1 MLVDLH
7 IHTYYSDGTM
17 SPKEVVEDA
26 KRKNLGIIAI
36 TDHDVLDS
44 YEELKVEAEKAGI
57 IAIRGVEIDSI
68 FEGHLVHLLA
78 YKFEDNEKLF
88 KLINHAK
95 EQLLETSIEL
105 IRRMENDYEGISLE
119 DYNSYEYERR
129 KGGWKGIHYLHDRK
143 ITEGL
148 FDGVKFY
155 GKYDCGHEKFAFP
168 SVGEVCN
175 TVHDANGYVVLAHPC
190 NYYSNKNKEEI
201 LEKLEILK
209 NLGIDG
215 VECYYPANS
224 DLMTNTC
231 LEFCKDNNLIITAGS
246 DGHGDFGA
254 VSKGIEYYIGAINK
268 DSEILNINKLLYLK
282 KSYGI

>member
-190 NYYSNKNKEEI
+190 NYYKNNTKEEV
-201 LEKLEILK
+201 LEKLEKFKSI
-209 NLGIDG
+209 GIDG

-268 DSEILNINKLLYLK
+268 DSEILNINKLL
-282 KSYGI
+282 

>member
-168 SVGEVCN
+168 SVEEVCN

-209 NLGIDG
+209 SLGIDG

-268 DSEILNINKLLYLK
+268 DSEILNINKLL
-282 KSYGI
+282 

>member
-209 NLGIDG
+209 SLGIDG

-268 DSEILNINKLLYLK
+268 DSEILNINKLSK
-282 KSYGI
+282 VISK

>member
-175 TVHDANGYVVLAHPC
+175 TVHDDNGYVVLAHPC
-190 NYYSNKNKEEI
+190 NYYSNKNKEDI

-209 NLGIDG
+209 SLGIDG

-268 DSEILNINKLLYLK
+268 DSEILNINKLL
-282 KSYGI
+282 

>member
-209 NLGIDG
+209 SLGIDG

-224 DLMTNTC
+224 GLMTNTC

-268 DSEILNINKLLYLK
+268 DSEILNINKLL
-282 KSYGI
+282 

>member
-88 KLINHAK
+88 KLINHSK

-190 NYYSNKNKEEI
+190 NYYSNKNKEDI

-209 NLGIDG
+209 SLGIDG

-268 DSEILNINKLLYLK
+268 DSEILNINKLL
-282 KSYGI
+282 

>member
-201 LEKLEILK
+201 IEKLEILK

-268 DSEILNINKLLYLK
+268 DSEILNINKLL
-282 KSYGI
+282 

>member
-95 EQLLETSIEL
+95 DQLLETSIEL

-190 NYYSNKNKEEI
+190 NYYSNKNKEDI

-209 NLGIDG
+209 SLGIDG

-268 DSEILNINKLLYLK
+268 DSEILNINKLL
-282 KSYGI
+282 

>member
-209 NLGIDG
+209 SLGIDG

-246 DGHGDFGA
+246 DWHGDFGA

-268 DSEILNINKLLYLK
+268 DSEILNINKLL
-282 KSYGI
+282 

>member
-95 EQLLETSIEL
+95 EQLLDTSIEL

-209 NLGIDG
+209 SLGIDG

-268 DSEILNINKLLYLK
+268 DSEILNINKLL
-282 KSYGI
+282 

>member
-168 SVGEVCN
+168 SVEEVCN

-231 LEFCKDNNLIITAGS
+231 LEFCKDNNLIIIAGS

-268 DSEILNINKLLYLK
+268 DSEILNINKLL
-282 KSYGI
+282 

>member
-246 DGHGDFGA
+246 DGHGDLGA

-268 DSEILNINKLLYLK
+268 DSEILNINKLL
-282 KSYGI
+282 

>member
-7 IHTYYSDGTM
+7 MHTYYSDGTM

-209 NLGIDG
+209 SLGIDG

-268 DSEILNINKLLYLK
+268 DSEILNINKLL
-282 KSYGI
+282 

>member
-190 NYYSNKNKEEI
+190 NYYSNKNKEDI

-209 NLGIDG
+209 SLGIDG

-268 DSEILNINKLLYLK
+268 DSEILNINKLL
-282 KSYGI
+282 

>member
-148 FDGVKFY
+148 FDGVLW
-155 GKYDCGHEKFAFP
+155 
-168 SVGEVCN
+168 
-175 TVHDANGYVVLAHPC
+175 T
-190 NYYSNKNKEEI
+190 I
-201 LEKLEILK
+201 
-209 NLGIDG
+209 
-215 VECYYPANS
+215 
-224 DLMTNTC
+224 
-231 LEFCKDNNLIITAGS
+231 
-246 DGHGDFGA
+246 
-254 VSKGIEYYIGAINK
+254 
-268 DSEILNINKLLYLK
+268 
-282 KSYGI
+282 

>member
-95 EQLLETSIEL
+95 DQLLETSIEL

-209 NLGIDG
+209 SLGIDG
-215 VECYYPANS
+215 VECYDPANS

-268 DSEILNINKLLYLK
+268 DSEILNINKLL
-282 KSYGI
+282 

>member
-57 IAIRGVEIDSI
+57 IVIRGVEIDSI

-209 NLGIDG
+209 SLGIDG

-268 DSEILNINKLLYLK
+268 DSEILNINKLL
-282 KSYGI
+282 

>member
-105 IRRMENDYEGISLE
+105 IRRMENDYESISLE

-155 GKYDCGHEKFAFP
+155 GRYDCGHEKFAFP

-209 NLGIDG
+209 SLGIDG

-268 DSEILNINKLLYLK
+268 DSEILNINKLL
-282 KSYGI
+282 

>member
-254 VSKGIEYYIGAINK
+254 VSKGIEYYIGSINK
-268 DSEILNINKLLYLK
+268 DSEILNINKLL
-282 KSYGI
+282 

>member
-105 IRRMENDYEGISLE
+105 IRRMENDYEGISLK

-209 NLGIDG
+209 SLGIDG

-268 DSEILNINKLLYLK
+268 DSEILNINKLL
-282 KSYGI
+282 

>member
-209 NLGIDG
+209 SLGIDG

-246 DGHGDFGA
+246 DGHGDLGA

-268 DSEILNINKLLYLK
+268 DSEILNINKLL
-282 KSYGI
+282 

>member
-231 LEFCKDNNLIITAGS
+231 LEFCKGNNLIITAGS

-268 DSEILNINKLLYLK
+268 DSEILNINKLL
-282 KSYGI
+282 

>member
-209 NLGIDG
+209 NLGLDG
-215 VECYYPANS
+215 VECYFPANS

-268 DSEILNINKLLYLK
+268 DSEILNINKLL
-282 KSYGI
+282 